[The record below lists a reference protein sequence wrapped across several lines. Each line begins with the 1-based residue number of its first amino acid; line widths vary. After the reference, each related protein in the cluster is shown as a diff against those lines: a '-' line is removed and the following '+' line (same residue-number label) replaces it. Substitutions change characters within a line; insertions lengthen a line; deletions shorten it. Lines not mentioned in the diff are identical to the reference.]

1 MKQTS
6 ASKLRDDQIVSGVSN
21 EKACSE
27 ITKCFKIKPEKL
39 KCFQQ
44 TRLHNVVVTNKQNNI
59 IVAEANNLERNVK
72 YIFELK
78 KKNKQ
83 ARQID
88 ASVQKKSPR
97 GDPKGKAKR

>member
-6 ASKLRDDQIVSGVSN
+6 TNKLRDDQIVSGVSN

-39 KCFQQ
+39 KCYQQ

-59 IVAEANNLERNVK
+59 VVSKAIIWKETLN
-72 YIFELK
+72 IFFELK
-78 KKNKQ
+78 K
-83 ARQID
+83 
-88 ASVQKKSPR
+88 
-97 GDPKGKAKR
+97 